1 MVQIDRISKS
11 YGDRL
16 LFSDVTFSIG
26 RRERIAIAGR
36 NGSGKSTLLRIL
48 TDEESYDEG
57 EIRLPKGL
65 RIGSLPQHLKFNEK
79 TLIEEAVLGLP
90 PEERDLQYKV
100 EIILEGLGF
109 SDDDFLKPP
118 HSFSGG
124 YQLRLALCKVLAAD
138 PDLLLLDE
146 PTNYLDILAIRWLEK
161 FLIDWRGEL
170 VLISHD
176 RTFVNKVC
184 THVVGLKRGKAKK
197 IKGNL
202 KDYFEMI
209 QIQEEAYE
217 KKREK
222 VDKKKKHMMAFVDRF
237 GAKATKAAQAQSR
250 LKAIEKL
257 GEMEAL
263 QEEQNL
269 LFRFNYKRNQSQK
282 VLDFKKA
289 NFSFSSQEKL
299 IHNLGF
305 ELGNGERLAII
316 GKNGSGKSTIL
327 RLIAGELLPVSGD
340 VALGGNTELG
350 YFGQTNIE
358 RLNGD
363 NRIEEELTHAFPSA
377 PYAKVRAACGAML
390 FSGDDAKKPIN
401 VLSGGERS
409 RVLLAKILLTPSN
422 LLLLDEPTHH
432 LDVESVAALMEAIS
446 RFEGSVVLVT
456 HDEDVLHRYN
466 PHKLIICHDQRQQ
479 FFLGNYQE
487 FLETQGWEEESF

>member
-1 MVQIDRISKS
+1 MVQVDRISKS

-16 LFSDVTFSIG
+16 LFADVTFSIG
-26 RRERIAIAGR
+26 RRERIVIAGR
-36 NGSGKSTLLRIL
+36 NGSGKSTLIRIM
-48 TDEESYDEG
+48 TGEETHDSG
-57 EIRLPKGL
+57 ELRLPKGL
-65 RIGSLPQHLKFNEK
+65 RIGSLPQHLRFTEK

-90 PEERDLQYKV
+90 PEERELQYKV

-109 SDDDFLKPP
+109 SDADFLKPP

-161 FLIDWRGEL
+161 FLLDWRGEL

-197 IKGNL
+197 VKGNL
-202 KDYFEMI
+202 KDYYEMI
-209 QIQEEAYE
+209 QIQEETYE
-217 KKREK
+217 KRREK
-222 VDKKKKHMMAFVDRF
+222 IDKKKKHMMSFVERF

-250 LKAIEKL
+250 VKAIEKL

-263 QEEQNL
+263 QDEQSL
-269 LFRFNYKRNQSQK
+269 LFRFNYRRNQSKK
-282 VLDFKKA
+282 VLDCKQLS
-289 NFSFSSQEKL
+289 FSFNPKKEL
-299 IHNLGF
+299 IRNLGF
-305 ELGNGERLAII
+305 ELGNQERIAII

-327 RLIAGELLPVSGD
+327 RLIAGELTPTAGD
-340 VALGGNTELG
+340 VVLGGNTELG

-358 RLNGD
+358 RLNGE
-363 NRIEEELTHAFPSA
+363 NRIEEELTQAFPSA
-377 PYAKVRAACGAML
+377 PYAQVRAACGAML
-390 FSGDDAKKPIN
+390 FSGDDAKKPIS
-401 VLSGGERS
+401 VLSGGECS

-432 LDVESVAALMEAIS
+432 LDVESVEALMEAIS
-446 RFEGSVVLVT
+446 HFEGSVVLVT

-466 PHKLIICHDQRQQ
+466 PHKLIVCHDQHQQ
-479 FFLGNYQE
+479 FFLGNYGE
-487 FLETQGWEEESF
+487 FLDTQGWEEESF